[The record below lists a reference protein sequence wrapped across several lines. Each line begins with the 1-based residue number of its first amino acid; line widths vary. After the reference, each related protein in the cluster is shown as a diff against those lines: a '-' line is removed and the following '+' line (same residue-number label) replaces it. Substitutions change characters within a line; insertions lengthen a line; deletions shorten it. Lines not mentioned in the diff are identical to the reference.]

1 MYQIIEQ
8 LASDTGVTIDDA
20 DYIFSVIAGHMINK
34 IPELRQ
40 VIEDIFTNA
49 DADKLKE
56 HVNKMIILLQQQ
68 HMDKFKTWSTPQ
80 LTHQIRQTG
89 NDQIL

>member
-8 LASDTGVTIDDA
+8 LASDAGITIDDA
-20 DYIFSVIAGHMINK
+20 AYIFTVISDHMINK

-56 HVNKMIILLQQQ
+56 HVSKMIILLQQQ
-68 HMDKFKTWSTPQ
+68 YINKFKT
-80 LTHQIRQTG
+80 
-89 NDQIL
+89 